1 MGAINTTSRNLG
13 KQVVNLNVDGAV
25 RDEDNFAI
33 GDDEEEGEEERVED
47 QTEPSQSGPPPPYP
61 ESTPLSA
68 TAEEA
73 IPQRLNTNANVA
85 GGGTSAS
92 PKNHS
97 QEILEESARSGPSK
111 YYIKSSDSLQGIALR
126 FGLKVPF

>member
-1 MGAINTTSRNLG
+1 M
-13 KQVVNLNVDGAV
+13 VNLNVDGAV

-33 GDDEEEGEEERVED
+33 GDDEEEEEEEKVED
-47 QTEPSQSGPPPPYP
+47 QTEPSQPGSPPPYP
-61 ESTPLSA
+61 GSTPLSTA
-68 TAEEA
+68 AEEA
-73 IPQRLNTNANVA
+73 TPQRLNTNANVA

-92 PKNHS
+92 PKN